1 MTYENC
7 PPGMLRRADDLNAV
21 LQLSVWRGCSFA
33 FLCGAKAC
41 SCILRAAGYERGEM
55 TPSVDSVQKLADI
68 LGTTVVRVH
77 PIYLDSL
84 CRA

>member
-1 MTYENC
+1 
-7 PPGMLRRADDLNAV
+7 
-21 LQLSVWRGCSFA
+21 
-33 FLCGAKAC
+33 
-41 SCILRAAGYERGEM
+41 M